1 MTNQQPSIEQRIEKD
16 RIDNLYRRSKT
27 ASLTLLV
34 IGTIYALLLSQ
45 KFNWKPLLAW
55 YLVLIAVLFGR
66 WLMARQYNKDDN
78 KDKSLSFWLY
88 LFRFGIFAAG
98 ACIGSLNIFFFSRE
112 PISYLLLAII
122 FPYGITAGAV
132 TILLDLYSF
141 FLYVVTLM
149 APVIYQ
155 TALSETHV
163 DTGTGIF
170 TCILVIFFLRFSRE
184 YCNNFYVTTKLRYE
198 NATLLNDLEEEKN
211 KINNRLG
218 RILNDSSTEIFVADA
233 ESLNCIQVNQGAIEN
248 LGYSKEEFTNITL
261 LDIFEGFD
269 QESFAKLLE
278 PLHNGRWESV
288 VHNGINRRKN
298 GSTYPIEA
306 RLQLS
311 TLDVP
316 PIIVA
321 NVQDIT
327 ERTEWEEKLIY
338 QANFDQLTGLLNRHY
353 MQSYMHSVFTRAKR
367 NQKKVALLFM
377 DIDNFKNINDTL
389 GHATGDDVLKQTAG
403 RISSLLR
410 ESDTPART
418 GGDEFTVLLENLEEN
433 THAEVVARK
442 LVNLFKEPFII
453 KGREIHTTVSVGI
466 SIYPDDGASLDQL
479 MQCADMAMYQAK
491 EDGRNNYRFFSKEM
505 RKSSE
510 EQMLI
515 GNHLRYALA
524 KDELSIY
531 FQPKIDIS
539 IGKITGAEALLR
551 WHNHELGEISPYV
564 FIPLAENLGL
574 IDEFGSWILEG
585 ACREAV
591 RWQEVSNEKLQVS
604 VNVSPQQ
611 FRTGS
616 LIGAVEKAL
625 QLSGMPRNQLEL
637 EITESL
643 LMQDS
648 GKPLAILETLHKQG
662 ISLALDDFGTGYS
675 SLSYLRRFPLQVL
688 KIDRSF
694 ICDLENDQNS
704 RALVDAII
712 AMAHSLDL
720 KIIAEGV
727 ENVKQLDFLR
737 QRGVKLIQGYIFSP
751 PVPAEKFLSLL
762 KDNKQKVL

>member
-16 RIDNLYRRSKT
+16 RIDNLYQRSKT
-27 ASLTLLV
+27 ASLTLFV
-34 IGTIYALLLSQ
+34 IGTIYALLLTQ

-55 YLVLIAVLFGR
+55 YMILIAILSGR

-141 FLYVVTLM
+141 SLYVITLM

-170 TCILVIFFLRFSRE
+170 TCILVIFFLRFSKE
-184 YCNNFYVTTKLRYE
+184 YCSNFYVTTKLRYE
-198 NATLLNDLEEEKN
+198 NTALLNDLEEEKN

-218 RILNDSSTEIFVADA
+218 RILNDSTTEIFVADA

-261 LDIFEGFD
+261 LDIFEDLDQNSFD
-269 QESFAKLLE
+269 KLLE
-278 PLHNGRWESV
+278 PLHSGRWESV
-288 VHNGINRRKN
+288 VHNGINKRKD

-306 RLQLS
+306 KLQLS
-311 TLDVP
+311 ALDVP

-377 DIDNFKNINDTL
+377 DLDNFKNINDTL

-418 GGDEFTVLLENLEEN
+418 GGDEFTVLLENLEKN
-433 THAEVVARK
+433 VHAEVVARK
-442 LVNLFKEPFII
+442 LVNLFREPFVI
-453 KGREIHTTVSVGI
+453 KGQEVHTTVSVGI

-491 EDGRNNYRFFSKEM
+491 DDGRNNYRFFSKEM

-539 IGKITGAEALLR
+539 KGKITGAEALLR
-551 WHNHELGEISPYV
+551 WHNHELGDISPYV

-574 IDEFGSWILEG
+574 IDEFGTWVLEG

-591 RWQEVSNEKLQVS
+591 RWQEFSDEKLQVS

-611 FRTGS
+611 FRTGT
-616 LIGAVEKAL
+616 LIRAVEKAL
-625 QLSGMPRNQLEL
+625 ELSGLPREQLEL

-675 SLSYLRRFPLQVL
+675 SLSYLRRFPLQAL

-694 ICDLENDQNS
+694 ICDLETDQNN

-727 ENVKQLDFLR
+727 ENEEQLAFLR
-737 QRGVKLIQGYIFSP
+737 QRGVKLVQGYIFSP
-751 PVPAEKFLSLL
+751 PVPAEKFRDLL
-762 KDNKQKVL
+762 KR